1 VPENKEVGFMKL
13 TCERDKLLGAFQTAA
28 TVVPSRS
35 PKPILQCVKLEINGS
50 VTTLMATDLE
60 VGVRI
65 EVEGV
70 SADGDGAIILPVQ
83 IFGNILREGNDE
95 KLKITVK
102 SKGITVQGDHSKYEL
117 PYQDPEEYP
126 EVADFQDDAYLQLP
140 ALLFKELV
148 RRTLFATD
156 NESSRYA
163 LGGVLLEAEVKKS
176 GEGTLAAV
184 GTDGRRLAKMSGPI
198 EVVGDFELS
207 GGPII
212 VPAKSMQLIDR
223 AMLDLEGVVQI
234 APHANDVLVRTGTA
248 TIYSRLVEGRFPK
261 WREAIP
267 SRSDALQVDVTVGPM
282 YSALRQ
288 AAIVASDESRG
299 IEFSFGGGS
308 LVLKGTTSEAGQSRI
323 EFPIPYDGEE
333 ITVSMNHRYVG
344 DFLKVLDPESTFTV
358 EIQNSESPALFT
370 TSDGYAYV
378 VMPLATNR

>member
-1 VPENKEVGFMKL
+1 MKL

>member
-1 VPENKEVGFMKL
+1 MKL

-50 VTTLMATDLE
+50 VATLMATDLE

-70 SADGDGAIILPVQ
+70 TADGDGAIILPVQ

-102 SKGITVQGDHSKYEL
+102 SKGITIQGDHSKYEL

-198 EVVGDFELS
+198 EGIGDVELS
-207 GGPII
+207 SGPII